1 MAKLNVQRI
10 AKRVMSAQLAGRDS
24 DPRFYT
30 GLNVLPNP
38 DPILRA
44 MGQADETYNA
54 IAADAHVMGEMR
66 SVRSGLLGY
75 ELRIV
80 DGVEGEPE
88 GKDLQAFELG
98 KLWFEECRP
107 APRMTWQDTVWNI
120 GTAVFYGRRH
130 HELVWEKQGQW
141 ILPAKVL
148 DRPNRRFVF
157 NTNNDLRLLTKTNQV
172 DGEETEDYKFVV
184 TRHMPSAENPYGQAL
199 LSSCF
204 WPYTFKH
211 GGFRFFYKYC
221 ERYGMPWPIGRYPAG
236 TEVADQNKL
245 LDALVQM
252 TEDGAAV
259 LPEGNSVELLTASHS
274 GELAQEALIHLC
286 NREMSK
292 ALTSQTLA
300 TEMRQVGSN
309 AASKT
314 HDDRQQRV
322 QDSDRSMV
330 ADSFNEILR
339 WITRFNIG
347 EDAVPPRLEFYKPKQ
362 VGKERLESWRLA
374 STIGRPSRTAFHQEM
389 NIPQAESDDDLLAP
403 APGQTP
409 GQPPADFSKC
419 PGCGQTHNF
428 ADSDDDA
435 LVAAAVGAADKA
447 IADDWIRPAF
457 ELLREFESA
466 GKSLADYRDALPKLY
481 GALDDEALIDITEQV
496 LMLAK
501 AQGMEAIA

>member
-1 MAKLNVQRI
+1 MAKLNIERL
-10 AKRVMSAQLAGRDS
+10 AKRVMSAQLAGRNS
-24 DPRFYT
+24 DPRFYS

-44 MGQADETYNA
+44 MGQADETYMA
-54 IAADAHVMGEMR
+54 IAADAHVIGELR

-80 DGVEGEPE
+80 DGVEGEPQ
-88 GKDLQAFELG
+88 GKDLQAYELG

-107 APRMTWQDTVWNI
+107 APRMNWQDTVWNI
-120 GTAVFYGRRH
+120 GTAVFFGRRI
-130 HELVWEKQGQW
+130 HELVWKKQGPW
-141 ILPAKVL
+141 ILPTMVL

-157 NTNNDLRLLTKTNQV
+157 DTENELRLLTKENQV
-172 DGEETEDYKFVV
+172 EGEETDDYKFVV

-211 GGFRFFYKYC
+211 GGFKFFYKFC
-221 ERYGMPWPIGRYPAG
+221 ERYGLPWPIGRYPAG
-236 TEVADQNKL
+236 TEIADQNKL

-259 LPEGNSVELLTASHS
+259 VPEGDTVELMTASHS

-322 QDSDRSMV
+322 QDSDRGMV
-330 ADSFNEILR
+330 AESINEILR
-339 WITRFNIG
+339 WITLFNIG
-347 EDAVPPRLEFYKPKQ
+347 EDAVAPRLEFYKPKQ
-362 VGKERLESWRLA
+362 ISTERLEAWRLA
-374 STIGRPSRTAFHQEM
+374 ASIARPSRTAFHQEM
-389 NIPQAESDDDLLAP
+389 NIPEAESDEDLMAMPVSATLE
-403 APGQTP
+403 QTTT
-409 GQPPADFSKC
+409 DFSKC
-419 PGCGQTHNF
+419 PGCGQAHNF
-428 ADSDDDA
+428 SEGEEDA
-435 LVAAAVGAADKA
+435 LSQAAASAADKA
-447 IADDWIRPAF
+447 IEDSWIRPAF
-457 ELLREFESA
+457 ELLREFESK
-466 GKSLADYRDALPKLY
+466 GKSLLEYRDALPRLY
-481 GALDDEALIDITEQV
+481 GALDDEALVDITSQV
-496 LMLAK
+496 LELAK
-501 AQGMEAIA
+501 AQGMEGIS